1 MLLQVDFEVHE
12 AHCRPQGLLRP
23 LHKWSFAVVIEID
36 QSEAGTQ
43 PVMVL
48 REAAVSHPVESELA
62 LQHPVPSVVRHT
74 DGHLFRTARA
84 RVTFSRMSVALAV
97 QMKGLGF

>member
-12 AHCRPQGLLRP
+12 AHCRPQGMLRP
-23 LHKWSFAVVIEID
+23 LHKWSFAVVIDID

-48 REAAVSHPVESELA
+48 GEAAVSHPVESELA
-62 LQHPVPSVVRHT
+62 LQQEGVNHFV
-74 DGHLFRTARA
+74 
-84 RVTFSRMSVALAV
+84 
-97 QMKGLGF
+97 